1 MWREVGRSA
10 AAAGP
15 ASSQSARVAIWATA
29 KWVVQAQVLS
39 QQDDQCAQS
48 RLVGEP
54 LAQVD
59 QGLGPWR
66 ACDEPFGRSSNRVRS
81 TRVFKGGLTSQ
92 VWRPLHPGLLRLRG
106 CMTCEYA
113 TSRAK
118 ADGFKAENAAFL
130 LVQDRAE

>member
-1 MWREVGRSA
+1 MI
-10 AAAGP
+10 
-15 ASSQSARVAIWATA
+15 ARVVGWATA
-29 KWVVQAQVLS
+29 KLIVQALVLS

-54 LAQVD
+54 PAQVD
-59 QGLGPWR
+59 QSLGQWR
-66 ACDEPFGRSSNRVRS
+66 ACDEPFGRSSIRVRS

-92 VWRPLHPGLLRLRG
+92 VWRPLHPSLSRLRG

-118 ADGFKAENAAFL
+118 ADGSFKAENAAFL